1 MTDFT
6 SVNIRTWSRL
16 GSCGAFGV
24 AALELPEINDKS
36 VILTADLC
44 TFSGLDRFKAKYPD
58 RLYNIGIAEQNMIGI
73 AAGMAKEG
81 FVPFATTYATFAS
94 MRCTDQIKV
103 SMGYMKLPVKLVGM
117 TAGYSVG
124 ILGATH
130 ISLEDIAVIRSIPN
144 IVILSPA
151 DSTATIKATLAAV
164 KTNTPVYLRLSG
176 TMNNPVV
183 YKEGFD
189 FEIGKAITLR
199 EGTDIAV
206 IATGTMV
213 YNSLKAAEKLAENGL
228 SIKVVDMHT
237 IKPLDVEAVKD
248 ACSAKLIVT
257 VEEHSVYGGLGG
269 AVTEALALKK
279 QKPPHL
285 IIGVSGDYPHA
296 ASYSYL
302 LEQAGLT
309 ADQIA
314 LKIQKT
320 YEELCK

>member
-36 VILTADLC
+36 VVLTADLC

-58 RLYNIGIAEQNMIGI
+58 RLYNVGIAEQNMVGI

-94 MRCTDQIKV
+94 MRCADQIKV

-130 ISLEDIAVIRSIPN
+130 IALEDIAVMRSIPN
-144 IVILSPA
+144 VTILSPA
-151 DSTATIKATLAAV
+151 DCTATIKAVYAAAG
-164 KTNTPVYLRLSG
+164 TDTPVYLRLSG

-183 YKEGFD
+183 YKEDFD

-199 EGTDIAV
+199 AGTDIAV

-213 YNSLKAAEKLAENGL
+213 YNSLKAAEKLTETGV
-228 SIKVVDMHT
+228 SVKVVDMHT
-237 IKPLDVEAVKD
+237 ITPLDEEAVKS

-269 AVTEALALKK
+269 AVAEALSLERN
-279 QKPPHL
+279 KPPHL

-296 ASYSYL
+296 ASYPYL

-314 LKIQKT
+314 LKICNT

>member
-1 MTDFT
+1 MIDFT

-58 RLYNIGIAEQNMIGI
+58 RLYNIGIAEQNMVGI

-94 MRCTDQIKV
+94 MRCADQIKV

-130 ISLEDIAVIRSIPN
+130 ISLEDIAVMRAIPD

-151 DSTATIKATLAAV
+151 DCTATIKATLAAA
-164 KTNTPVYLRLSG
+164 KKEAPVYLRLSG

-183 YKEGFD
+183 YKEDFD

-199 EGTDIAV
+199 EGTDIAI
-206 IATGTMV
+206 IATGAMV

-228 SIKVVDMHT
+228 SVKVVDMHT
-237 IKPLDVEAVKD
+237 IKPLDVEAVKA

-257 VEEHSVYGGLGG
+257 VEEHSIYGGLGG
-269 AVTEALALKK
+269 AVAEALALERN
-279 QKPPHL
+279 KPPHL
-285 IIGVSGDYPHA
+285 IVGVSGDYPHA
-296 ASYSYL
+296 ASYPYL

-320 YEELCK
+320 YEEICK

>member
-16 GSCGAFGV
+16 GSCGAFGI
-24 AALELPEINDKS
+24 AAMELPEINDKS

-58 RLYNIGIAEQNMIGI
+58 RLYNIGIAEQNMVGV

-81 FVPFATTYATFAS
+81 FTPFATTYATFAS
-94 MRCTDQIKV
+94 MRCADQIKV
-103 SMGYMKLPVKLVGM
+103 NMGYMALPVKLVGL
-117 TAGYSVG
+117 TSGFSVG

-130 ISLEDIAVIRSIPN
+130 IALEDIAVMRSIPN
-144 IVILSPA
+144 VVVLSPA
-151 DSTATIKATLAAV
+151 DCAATIKAVFAAA
-164 KTNTPVYLRLSG
+164 KTNAPVYLRLSG

-183 YKEGFD
+183 YKEDFD

-199 EGTDIAV
+199 EGTDVTV
-206 IATGTMV
+206 IATGAMV

-228 SIKVVDMHT
+228 SVKVVDMHT
-237 IKPLDVEAVKD
+237 IKPLDEEAVKS

-257 VEEHSVYGGLGG
+257 VEEHSVYGGLGS
-269 AVTEALALKK
+269 AVAEALALE
-279 QKPPHL
+279 QNKPPHL

-296 ASYSYL
+296 ASYPYL
-302 LEQAGLT
+302 LEQTGLT
-309 ADQIA
+309 PDKIA
-314 LKIQKT
+314 LKIQNT
-320 YEELCK
+320 YQEITK